1 MAQELSEVF
10 YTFLITSVVGFILAL
25 GRICYK
31 SKCTSIDFCC
41 LKITRNV
48 EVELKE
54 DLELGNKEE
63 ETKSSKQ

>member
-31 SKCTSIDFCC
+31 SKCSSIDLCC
-41 LKITRNV
+41 VKIVRNV

-54 DLELGNKEE
+54 DLELGSKSRDEE
-63 ETKSSKQ
+63 SKK